1 MATCT
6 RCGAGDWH
14 PDVRNCVRTDCEL
27 LLARVDL
34 RQQPANDRQAD
45 RLGREV
51 QGIGIHTQEVAA

>member
-27 LLARVDL
+27 LLARVNL
-34 RQQPANDRQAD
+34 RQQPANDGQA
-45 RLGREV
+45 GRPGGGVER
-51 QGIGIHTQEVAA
+51 VAVHALASAA